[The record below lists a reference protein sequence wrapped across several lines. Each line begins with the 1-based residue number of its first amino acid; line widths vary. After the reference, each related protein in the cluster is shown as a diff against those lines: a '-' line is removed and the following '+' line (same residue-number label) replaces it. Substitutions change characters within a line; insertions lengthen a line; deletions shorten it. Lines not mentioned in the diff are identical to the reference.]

1 MKSSVV
7 AQLHCDFEALVQ
19 TEEDTCIEFWMARDL
34 QPLLG
39 YAQWKN
45 FVQVIEKAKTACMV
59 AGCDQQESLAGDVD
73 WLRVGIVTRPH
84 QIERVH
90 RIRLA
95 AAREIF
101 PEITLAE
108 DNMAVEF

>member
-19 TEEDTCIEFWMARDL
+19 TEEDTGIEFWMARDL

-45 FVQVIEKAKTACMV
+45 FVKVIEKAKTACMV
-59 AGCDQQESLAGDVD
+59 AGCDKQDHFADAGKMVS
-73 WLRVGIVTRPH
+73 VGSGA
-84 QIERVH
+84 Q
-90 RIRLA
+90 
-95 AAREIF
+95 REI
-101 PEITLAE
+101 E
-108 DNMAVEF
+108 DIMLT